1 MPSFRYYGAILLQQ
15 LLVCDFIVGH
25 IYDSFDEMDQR
36 TKIACLERVKQL
48 HASNVLHGD
57 LRAYNFIV
65 QLSEQSD
72 NKVFVIDFGRSEILE
87 KNASVQETKKFK
99 KRLVEEMKEFKSHI
113 KLFKY

>member
-1 MPSFRYYGAILLQQ
+1 MPSFRYYGKILLQQ
-15 LLVCDFIVGH
+15 LLVCDFIAGH

-36 TKIACLERVKQL
+36 TKVACLERVSQL

-65 QLSEQSD
+65 QLQN
-72 NKVFVIDFGRSEILE
+72 NKVFVIDFGSSEILE
-87 KNASVQETKKFK
+87 KNATVQETKKFK
-99 KRLVEEMKEFKSHI
+99 KRLVEEMKQFKSQL